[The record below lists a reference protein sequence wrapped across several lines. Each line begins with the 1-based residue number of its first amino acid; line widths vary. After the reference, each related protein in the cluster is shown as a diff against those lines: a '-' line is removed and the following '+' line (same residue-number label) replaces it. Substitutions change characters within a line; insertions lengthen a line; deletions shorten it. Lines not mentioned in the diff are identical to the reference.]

1 MSWGQG
7 ALLTGW
13 TIRWLGLDG
22 GLLLG
27 VLNYLAQSALFA
39 ATGKAATTIAAIWVA
54 FFSRCQL
61 ASGLHSSQ
69 DASDIVADRGGA
81 RVHALHAL
89 LPLREPSPTRLRLRR
104 SFCDPCP
111 SRNQAAQMHVQVHD
125 IQASHS

>member
-39 ATGKAATTIAAIWVA
+39 ATGTLPRYRRHLGCILLKMP
-54 FFSRCQL
+54 
-61 ASGLHSSQ
+61 
-69 DASDIVADRGGA
+69 GGTLLKGA
-81 RVHALHAL
+81 GRVFMLST
-89 LPLREPSPTRLRLRR
+89 PSFLFV
-104 SFCDPCP
+104 S
-111 SRNQAAQMHVQVHD
+111 
-125 IQASHS
+125 

>member
-39 ATGKAATTIAAIWVA
+39 ATGKAATI
-54 FFSRCQL
+54 
-61 ASGLHSSQ
+61 SS
-69 DASDIVADRGGA
+69 
-81 RVHALHAL
+81 
-89 LPLREPSPTRLRLRR
+89 
-104 SFCDPCP
+104 
-111 SRNQAAQMHVQVHD
+111 
-125 IQASHS
+125 